1 MNISL
6 YKSFFK
12 KYKRIIIKVGSSL
25 LVDPNLGKIRESWIK
40 SLAKNISKL
49 IEIDKELLIVSSGA
63 IALGRESLNL
73 MDKNLELQESQASAS
88 IGQISL
94 AHAWQSALEKR
105 NIKSAQILLSPDDTE
120 TRRRHLNARATISTL
135 LKFKVVPVINE
146 NDTVT
151 TTEIRFGDNDRLAA
165 RVAQMTSSDL
175 LILLSDVD
183 GLYDSDPRINKSASH
198 ISKVDNI
205 SDKIMEMAGS
215 ANYEY
220 ASGGM
225 ITKLEAAKIT
235 RIAGCAMIIC
245 NGEKLSPIDDLVEG
259 AKYTL
264 FEVNQTPL
272 SARKSW
278 IAAGINILGKVTLD
292 EGAIKALSKGS
303 SILPAGV
310 INISG
315 SFERGDLIDVLD
327 KEGKK
332 IASGLS
338 AYGSEEVKLIAG
350 NKTDKIKTIL
360 GYAGRHELI
369 HRDDLVLNQNNSIN
383 S

>member
-6 YKSFFK
+6 YEKFFK
-12 KYKRIIIKVGSSL
+12 NFNRIIIKVGSSL
-25 LVDPNLGKIRESWIK
+25 LVDPHLGKIREVWME
-40 SLAKNISKL
+40 SLAQNIAAL
-49 IEIDKELLIVSSGA
+49 MEIEKEVLIVSSGA
-63 IALGRESLNL
+63 IALGRGSLNL
-73 MDKNLELQESQASAS
+73 MEKNLELQESQASAS
-88 IGQISL
+88 IGQIAL
-94 AHAWQSALEKR
+94 AHAWQSVLAKK
-105 NIKSAQILLSPDDTE
+105 NVKCAQILLSPDDTE

-135 LKFKVVPVINE
+135 LKFKVIPVINE

-183 GLYDSDPRINKSASH
+183 GLYDSDPRINKNASH
-198 ISKVDNI
+198 ISKVDDI
-205 SDKIMEMAGS
+205 SHKIMGMAGS

-225 ITKLEAAKIT
+225 VTKLEAAKIT

-245 NGEKLSPIDDLVEG
+245 NGEKLSPLYNLVEG
-259 AKYTL
+259 GKHTL

-278 IAAGINILGKVTLD
+278 IAAGINIVGNVTLD
-292 EGAIKALSKGS
+292 DGAIKALSRGS

-310 INISG
+310 TNISG
-315 SFERGDLIDVLD
+315 PFERGDLIDVLD
-327 KEGKK
+327 KKGEK

-338 AYGSEEVKLIAG
+338 AYASEEVKLIAG
-350 NKTDKIKTIL
+350 NKTDKIRSIL

-369 HRDDLVLNQNNSIN
+369 HRDDLVLNQK
-383 S
+383 